1 MCKEIRTVS
10 SCAECGEVIGQTR
23 DYKMCSKGR
32 KKNEWGACGMGT
44 VEQRVVKKLCAVC
57 QAKKR
62 PSYY

>member
-1 MCKEIRTVS
+1 
-10 SCAECGEVIGQTR
+10 
-23 DYKMCSKGR
+23 MCSKGR